1 MTEEI
6 EKMIEKIDFTDKEV
20 IEKISEKVGPE
31 FLNMILFYWR
41 DGNTTENKK
50 EEIFK
55 QNLSLSSSEVFDIVK
70 NMNYIDKDDFQ
81 ESYLEDLEKEEGILT
96 FQPSSLA
103 EKMEFEK
110 WRDKN

>member
-1 MTEEI
+1 
-6 EKMIEKIDFTDKEV
+6 
-20 IEKISEKVGPE
+20 
-31 FLNMILFYWR
+31 MILFYWR

>member
-1 MTEEI
+1 MLVLSRLKNQSI
-6 EKMIEKIDFTDKEV
+6 IIGRNIKI
-20 IEKISEKVGPE
+20 KIIDIAGKKVRIGIDAPSDVS
-31 FLNMILFYWR
+31 IDR
-41 DGNTTENKK
+41 